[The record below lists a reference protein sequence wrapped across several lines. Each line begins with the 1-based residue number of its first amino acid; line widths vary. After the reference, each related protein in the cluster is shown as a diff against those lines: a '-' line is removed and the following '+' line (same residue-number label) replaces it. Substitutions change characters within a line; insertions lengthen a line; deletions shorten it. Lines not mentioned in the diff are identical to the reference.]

1 VLCLEVDY
9 GIMPSMEAP
18 GEITRLL
25 QTAAV
30 DGKAVSAELIEA
42 AYVELRKLA
51 SAQLRRERRGHPMQT
66 TELVHEAY
74 MRLSKQREANW
85 VNRSHFYAVAGGIM
99 RNILVDQARRFKA
112 KKRGDGKVA
121 LSLENSTEAGVQFD
135 WDGVLDLHEAL
146 NELSEIDA
154 RQVAIVEHRFFAG
167 LEIEEIAKLVGVSPR
182 TVIRD
187 WKFAQAWL
195 HSRLLRLEDSGGKRV
210 T

>member
-1 VLCLEVDY
+1 
-9 GIMPSMEAP
+9 MEAP

-25 QTAAV
+25 RTAAL

-42 AYVELRKLA
+42 AYIELRKLA
-51 SAQLRRERRGHPMQT
+51 SAKLRGERRGHPMQT

-74 MRLSKQREANW
+74 LRLSKQREANW

-99 RNILVDQARRFKA
+99 RNILVDQARRFQA

-121 LSLENSTEAGVQFD
+121 LSLGNSAEVGVQFD
-135 WDGVLDLHEAL
+135 WDGMLGLHEAL
-146 NELSEIDA
+146 NELGEIDA

-167 LEIEEIAKLVGVSPR
+167 LEIEEIAKLLGVSAR

-195 HSRLLRLEDSGGKRV
+195 HSRLQGFAEPEKKSV